1 MPNRSMQDTKHQNNN
16 NWKNNM
22 TTIAKPLIP
31 NKSWLLET
39 DGRKVGTLSKERSS
53 YSILKNG
60 NKITVG
66 TVKDVKEKLGIVFFD
81 VVKSVKSE
89 TKEYA
94 VYDFPC
100 GSKPFGSVYDIRKRL
115 PIYAKSTKSKSQYCA
130 GYYVIKF
137 RKGWVKSFCPK
148 LITLDRYPFH
158 GPFKTEVEMK
168 QMLTTLSKKENE
180 TN

>member
-1 MPNRSMQDTKHQNNN
+1 
-16 NWKNNM
+16 M

-31 NKSWLLET
+31 NKSWLLER
-39 DGRKVGTLSKERSS
+39 DGLKVGTLNKERSS

-60 NKITVG
+60 NKIAIG
-66 TVKDVKEKLGIVFFD
+66 TVKDVKEKLGVVFFD

-89 TKEYA
+89 TTEYA

-130 GYYVIKF
+130 GHYVIKF

>member
-1 MPNRSMQDTKHQNNN
+1 
-16 NWKNNM
+16 M
-22 TTIAKPLIP
+22 TTIAKVLIP

-39 DGRKVGTLSKERSS
+39 DGHKIGTLNKEKSS
-53 YSILKNG
+53 YSILKDG
-60 NKITVG
+60 QKISVG
-66 TVKDVKEKLGIVFFD
+66 SVKDVKEKLGVVFFD
-81 VVKSVKSE
+81 VVKPAKIE
-89 TKEYA
+89 TKEYS

-100 GSKPFGSVYDIRKRL
+100 SSKPHGSVYNIRKKL

-148 LITLDRYPFH
+148 LITLERYPFH

-168 QMLTTLSKKENE
+168 QMLNTLGKHNHE

>member
-1 MPNRSMQDTKHQNNN
+1 
-16 NWKNNM
+16 M
-22 TTIAKPLIP
+22 TTTAKVLIP
-31 NKSWLLET
+31 NKSWLLED
-39 DGRKVGTLSKERSS
+39 DGHKIGTVIKQRSS
-53 YSILKNG
+53 YYILKNG
-60 NKITVG
+60 QEIPIGNVR
-66 TVKDVKEKLGIVFFD
+66 DVQEKLGITFTD
-81 VVKSVKSE
+81 IPIVKKSNISSD
-89 TKEYA
+89 YS

-100 GSKPFGSVYDIRKRL
+100 NSRPYGAVYNIKRKL

-158 GPFKTEVEMK
+158 GPFKTEQEMK
-168 QMLTTLSKKENE
+168 NMLASINRKENE